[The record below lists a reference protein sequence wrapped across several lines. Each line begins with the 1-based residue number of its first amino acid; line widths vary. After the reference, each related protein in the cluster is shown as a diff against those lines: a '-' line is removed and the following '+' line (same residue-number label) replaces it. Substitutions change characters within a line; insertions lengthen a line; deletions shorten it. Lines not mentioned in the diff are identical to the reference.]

1 MENQKPKFKAIVLDL
16 FDTLVTW
23 DPARLP
29 ILQWNGREIHS
40 TIPWILPRL
49 ESALG
54 AKYSRDEFITTY
66 TKVYEEIN
74 VEREREGIE
83 ITCHERFVR
92 TLARLG
98 VNGIEQRLIA
108 EELTRIH
115 MKGVREA
122 TSAPPARVAAVR
134 RLAEKHRLGLL
145 SNFDDSKTG
154 WEIMADTGV
163 QDRFEAIIIS
173 ADLAIRKP
181 NPKIFQRMLEMLNL
195 PAEEVL
201 FVGDAPHDDVVGAKS
216 VGMSAAW
223 IHRPLTSANRGH
235 QLFSAAADQ
244 VHGASANAD
253 LSIFDGLAKPDY
265 LIEDLAELPD
275 ILDP

>member
-1 MENQKPKFKAIVLDL
+1 MENRKPKFKAVVLDL

-29 ILQWNGREIHS
+29 VLEWNGREIHS
-40 TIPWILPRL
+40 TIPWILPRI
-49 ESALG
+49 ENALG
-54 AKYSRDEFITTY
+54 AKYSRDAFITAY
-66 TKVYEEIN
+66 GKVYEEIN

-92 TLARLG
+92 TLDRLG
-98 VNGIEQRLIA
+98 VDAVRQPSLA

-122 TSAPPARVAAVR
+122 TSAPAARIAAVR
-134 RLAEKHRLGLL
+134 RLAQKYRLGLL

-181 NPKIFQRMLEMLNL
+181 NPKIFQRMLEMLRL
-195 PAEEVL
+195 PADEVL
-201 FVGDAPHDDVVGAKS
+201 FVGDTPHHDVIGAKN
-216 VGMSAAW
+216 VGMYAAW
-223 IHRPLTSANRGH
+223 INRHAGN
-235 QLFSAAADQ
+235 AATR
-244 VHGASANAD
+244 ASANGPD
-253 LSIFDGLAKPDY
+253 LSIFDGLAQPDFV
-265 LIEDLAELPD
+265 IGDLAELPEV
-275 ILDP
+275 LENS